1 MSLTNATPLIA
12 GNWKMYK
19 TVAEAQELVSELLA
33 GSADMMEAEVVV
45 IPPFTALNKLH
56 STLSESPIQLGAQNL
71 YWEDQGA
78 YTGEVSAPML
88 KEAGC
93 QYVVVGHSERRQ
105 YFNETDAKVNQK
117 IKAALAHELIPILCV
132 GESLK
137 EREKGRT
144 MAKVEAQLN
153 QGLRGLT
160 GEQFSRTIIAYEPL
174 WAIGTGLTATP
185 EQAQEVHAFIRDK
198 LTENYRNAAC
208 SCAIILYGGSV
219 KPANTFSL
227 LKEKDINGALV
238 GGASLKSDSFIEIVK
253 EAIKAY
259 KEK

>member
-1 MSLTNATPLIA
+1 MTLTNATPLIA

-19 TVAEAQELVSELLA
+19 TVAEAQDLVSALMA

-45 IPPFTALNKLH
+45 IPPFTALSKLH
-56 STLSESPIQLGAQNL
+56 SALCDSPIQLGAQNL

-105 YFNETDAKVNQK
+105 YFNETDATVNRK
-117 IKAALAHELIPILCV
+117 IKAALAHELIPIMCV
-132 GESLK
+132 GESLE

-144 MAKVEAQLN
+144 MDKVETQLI
-153 QGLRGLT
+153 QGLQGLT
-160 GEQFSRTIIAYEPL
+160 HEQFSRTIIAYEPL

-185 EQAQEVHAFIRDK
+185 GQAQEVHAFIRDK
-198 LTENYRNAAC
+198 LIENYGNAVC